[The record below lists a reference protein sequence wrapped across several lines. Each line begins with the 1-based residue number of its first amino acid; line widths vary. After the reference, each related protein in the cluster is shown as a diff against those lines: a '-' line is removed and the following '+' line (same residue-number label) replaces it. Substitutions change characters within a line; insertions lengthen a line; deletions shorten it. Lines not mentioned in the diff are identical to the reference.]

1 MIKRIFINE
10 TGKLRGGWKLV
21 LIFILTVV
29 FMNLLGILLGGIAM
43 NLTDFDYEKFAQDF
57 VEDPTADTGFF
68 YVFMSLQHVSIFMGI
83 IIVLWF
89 IDKKSF
95 DQIGLSR
102 LQTNLKE
109 LGFGL
114 VLGAASIAL
123 MFFFLLGTGQI
134 YLEGSLLAPELTS
147 HLIYGLYLFIVV
159 GIIEEVLARGY
170 CMRVVLNYQNIL
182 IPVLGSSAIFSV
194 MHLMNPKLSALG
206 IFNIFLVGILFAYMF
221 IKTGNLWMPIGY
233 HITWNFFQ
241 GNVFGFSVSGITM
254 EGVYAVEYL
263 EDNIIT
269 GGNFGLEGG
278 VLATVVIGVGFL
290 LTKIYPTKKRHK
302 DS

>member
-1 MIKRIFINE
+1 
-10 TGKLRGGWKLV
+10 
-21 LIFILTVV
+21 
-29 FMNLLGILLGGIAM
+29 
-43 NLTDFDYEKFAQDF
+43 
-57 VEDPTADTGFF
+57 
-68 YVFMSLQHVSIFMGI
+68 
-83 IIVLWF
+83 
-89 IDKKSF
+89 
-95 DQIGLSR
+95 
-102 LQTNLKE
+102 
-109 LGFGL
+109 
-114 VLGAASIAL
+114 
-123 MFFFLLGTGQI
+123 
-134 YLEGSLLAPELTS
+134 
-147 HLIYGLYLFIVV
+147 
-159 GIIEEVLARGY
+159 
-170 CMRVVLNYQNIL
+170 
-182 IPVLGSSAIFSV
+182 
-194 MHLMNPKLSALG
+194 LMNPKLSALG